1 MNPPFGERA
10 ASVCHSITS
19 WAFMPRS
26 SLAGA
31 ENLTLEEP
39 WNSYLGKTLWIC
51 CWSQQ
56 RKTLYCNL
64 SWRGCSNYSSLR
76 LQSSLVCLC
85 RGGKEWKILS
95 MLIPEDCVGSK
106 CMQDTDGHTISEDFL
121 QSGFCLWT
129 HLRVKVRNFLRNS
142 VYFMHSLSALS
153 KPLISAYLAWM
164 PQKDKY
170 LHEIS
175 SDFYFQKSQK

>member
-1 MNPPFGERA
+1 
-10 ASVCHSITS
+10 
-19 WAFMPRS
+19 
-26 SLAGA
+26 
-31 ENLTLEEP
+31 
-39 WNSYLGKTLWIC
+39 
-51 CWSQQ
+51 
-56 RKTLYCNL
+56 
-64 SWRGCSNYSSLR
+64 
-76 LQSSLVCLC
+76 
-85 RGGKEWKILS
+85 

-129 HLRVKVRNFLRNS
+129 HLRDKVRNFLRNS

>member
-1 MNPPFGERA
+1 
-10 ASVCHSITS
+10 
-19 WAFMPRS
+19 
-26 SLAGA
+26 
-31 ENLTLEEP
+31 
-39 WNSYLGKTLWIC
+39 
-51 CWSQQ
+51 
-56 RKTLYCNL
+56 
-64 SWRGCSNYSSLR
+64 
-76 LQSSLVCLC
+76 
-85 RGGKEWKILS
+85 
-95 MLIPEDCVGSK
+95 MLIPEDCVGNK